1 MSRVKQRIQS
11 INMDRK
17 LNQTAAGSEL
27 RKAEQEY
34 YELLVKNAEIE
45 AASDGLEDQIN
56 RLRETVTRGRGQ

>member
-1 MSRVKQRIQS
+1 
-11 INMDRK
+11 MDRK